1 MREGTKRA
9 SKMHT
14 LWINAMRPSKIA
26 CSRSPAL
33 EKRFFNFNFFTF
45 FCVTFFDSTERQKWT
60 VNFNASPRQ
69 RTPPRD
75 LVAFRGH
82 GTFAHGSW
90 MDTCDNKKR
99 DAMCTV

>member
-1 MREGTKRA
+1 MRCAPAHR
-9 SKMHT
+9 
-14 LWINAMRPSKIA
+14 
-26 CSRSPAL
+26 CSRSAAL
-33 EKRFFNFNFFTF
+33 EKRRQFYFFLSFVSRFLIRPSGKN
-45 FCVTFFDSTERQKWT
+45 VT
-60 VNFNASPRQ
+60 VNFNASRQRQ

-75 LVAFRGH
+75 LIAFRGH